1 MRVVLADDHRM
12 LRDGLRA
19 LLERAGVEVVG
30 EAATGHE
37 ALTEVRR
44 LRPDVVV
51 MDIGMPELN
60 GIDATKRMMAELHG
74 LKVLALSMNADR
86 RYVIAMLEAG
96 AVGYLLKNSASEE
109 LFTALEAVMRGET
122 YLSPAIAGSV
132 VAQAIEGGPAA
143 RPGEQRPLSVRER
156 EVLQLVAEGKSSK
169 EIGAILQIAVPTVET
184 HRRQIME
191 KLSLRTIAELTKYAI
206 REGLTSSEP

>member
-12 LRDGLRA
+12 MRDGLRA

-51 MDIGMPELN
+51 MDIGMPQLN
-60 GIDATKRMMAELHG
+60 GIDATKRLVAEMPG
-74 LKVLALSMNADR
+74 LKVLALSMNADQ
-86 RYVIAMLEAG
+86 RYVLAMLEAG
-96 AVGYLLKNSASEE
+96 AMGYLLKNSASAE
-109 LFTALEAVMRGET
+109 LLAALEAVMRGET
-122 YLSPAIAGSV
+122 YLSSAIAGRV
-132 VAQAIEGGPAA
+132 VAQAIQGGSADRLAA
-143 RPGEQRPLSVRER
+143 QRELSVRER

-169 EIGAILQIAVPTVET
+169 EIGVILQIAVPTVET

-191 KLSLRTIAELTKYAI
+191 KLGLRTIADLTKYAI
-206 REGLTSSEP
+206 REGLTSSES

>member
-1 MRVVLADDHRM
+1 MRVILADDHRM
-12 LRDGLRA
+12 VRDGLRA
-19 LLERAGVEVVG
+19 VLERAGVEVVG

-60 GIDATKRMMAELHG
+60 GIDATKRLIAEFHG

-96 AVGYLLKNSASEE
+96 AAGYLLKNSASEE
-109 LFTALEAVMRGET
+109 LLIALDAVARGET

-132 VAQAIEGGPAA
+132 VARAIQGSPTI
-143 RPGEQRPLSVRER
+143 PSSEQRPLTVRER

-169 EIGAILQIAVPTVET
+169 EIGVILHIAVPTVET
-184 HRRQIME
+184 HRRQIVE
-191 KLSLRTIAELTKYAI
+191 KLNLRTIAELTKYAI
-206 REGLTSSEP
+206 REGLTSTER